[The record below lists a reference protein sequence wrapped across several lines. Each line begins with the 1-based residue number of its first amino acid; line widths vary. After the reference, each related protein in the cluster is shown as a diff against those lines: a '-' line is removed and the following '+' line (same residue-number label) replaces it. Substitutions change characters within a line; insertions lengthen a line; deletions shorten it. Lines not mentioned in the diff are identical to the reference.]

1 MAQMLLNAGADYRI
15 RDNNY
20 KTPLDYAARGTFPGL
35 LFNLSAPVCGSYGLG
50 TWLAL
55 FKAQNPNSAPP
66 SFDGMP
72 QRHEAG
78 DLFVAAK
85 LGDIVLVRR
94 LMAKAMQVRPR

>member
-1 MAQMLLNAGADYRI
+1 MLPAGLTRVI
-15 RDNNY
+15 F
-20 KTPLDYAARGTFPGL
+20 LDGL
-35 LFNLSAPVCGSYGLG
+35 VKKCSFSIG

-55 FKAQNPNSAPP
+55 FRGMNPTSVPP
-66 SFDGMP
+66 SFDSMP

-94 LMAKAMQVRPR
+94 LMAKAMQVGFAFH